1 MELDAPLSP
10 EGVRILRAL
19 FLGPSGSG
27 KTTIAGHFIRDFLAW
42 PRPNVRSVAPPTKPT
57 LSTLIH
63 AQHIPLSVTDREAQ
77 DATFGRI
84 WREASLPYDQ
94 GGSDIGF
101 ALDDADFYFSQA
113 GRTYGSAPLSEIV
126 KLGREAGLSQVFVAQ
141 GSAAISKD
149 LISNSNVVFIGRT
162 VEPNLLDYA
171 RRYMRDVPEAEHVVS
186 SLPKYVFLIYAPQ
199 QTPKLQGL
207 AKVVNGRIEVK
218 PWAPSENPPEEE
230 EPSPSTAPSEEAT
243 SPDGSARYPKCGTI
257 IPDRWSSGFC
267 REHYPEWEREN
278 TRRRFRRWYEPQG
291 PPRRADS
298 PSEQR
303 PKALPWDSQKTNP
316 RRRAA
321 LSIMR

>member
-10 EGVRILRAL
+10 QGVRIGRFL
-19 FLGPSGSG
+19 FLAPSGAG
-27 KTTIAGHFIRDFLAW
+27 KTTLAGTFIRDILRW
-42 PRPNVRSVAPPTKPT
+42 PTGNIRSVAPPTKPT
-57 LSTLIH
+57 LSNLIH
-63 AQHIPLSVTDREAQ
+63 APHIQLSPTDREAQ

-101 ALDDADFYFSQA
+101 ALDDADFYFSQS

-162 VEPNLLDYA
+162 VEPNLVDYA

-186 SLPKYVFLIYAPQ
+186 NLPQYVFLIYAPQ

-207 AKVVNGRIEVK
+207 AKVVDGHIEVR
-218 PWAPSENPPEEE
+218 PWQPSENPSEEE
-230 EPSPSTAPSEEAT
+230 EPLPSTDEPEEAT
-243 SPDGSARYPKCGTI
+243 SPVEDASTPDAIGSSPTDTV
-257 IPDRWSSGFC
+257 PDSAETTTPSGDES
-267 REHYPEWEREN
+267 RKD
-278 TRRRFRRWYEPQG
+278 EPTG
-291 PPRRADS
+291 
-298 PSEQR
+298 
-303 PKALPWDSQKTNP
+303 
-316 RRRAA
+316 
-321 LSIMR
+321 